1 MLMNSTDYS
10 PSPSY
15 FPQEHVSNPLSGNPL
30 QTAKKTAGIVSDGV
44 RSGDFTDMN
53 RLLDQIAAPSRKS
66 QFVFDCDSVFRW
78 LLPVA
83 GCVVFTAIFI
93 YLLIIS
99 FGTTVFSNAYRAVGI
114 AALIMSILAIGFN
127 VFFVLKAFREI
138 QFARRYRQYQKLL
151 QYHTVV
157 FLKDLSVAARVQI
170 KQVYRDLNKAIDS
183 CLIPQGHF
191 GTNHLIFI
199 VSDEAYRKYRE
210 NQSAFDRYYKK
221 MLADRDRSGERS
233 AYVQNILDSGKDYV
247 AKIHSLNDLI
257 KDKVIT
263 EKLNRMEQIVAT
275 IFSEVDI
282 NPKQADKLGMLINYY
297 LPTTEKLLEAY
308 VDLSEK
314 QVQGRSVQKTQKE
327 IEDAIDKI
335 NRAYSNILDQ
345 IFQEQEMDVASD
357 ISALS
362 VMMRQDGLDTDDEDF
377 DSI

>member
-1 MLMNSTDYS
+1 MNRTDYS
-10 PSPSY
+10 SSPSF
-15 FPQEHVSNPLSGNPL
+15 FPQEQVSNPISGNPL

-53 RLLDQIAAPSRKS
+53 RLLDQIAAPARKS

-78 LLPVA
+78 LLPSV
-83 GCVVFTAIFI
+83 GCVLFSAIFI
-93 YLLIIS
+93 YLLVIS
-99 FGTTVFSNAYRAVGI
+99 FGTTVFSATYRTVGI
-114 AALIMSILAIGFN
+114 VALILSFAAIGFN
-127 VFFVLKAFREI
+127 IFFVFKSFREI

-157 FLKDLSVAARVQI
+157 FLKDLSIAARTEI
-170 KQVYRDLNKAIDS
+170 KQVYRDLNKAIAS

-199 VSDEAYRKYRE
+199 VSDEVYRKYRE

-233 AYVQNILDSGKDYV
+233 AYVQNILDSGKEYI

-282 NPKQADKLGMLINYY
+282 NPKQADRLGMLINYY

-327 IEDAIDKI
+327 IEEAIDKI
-335 NRAYSNILDQ
+335 NRAYANILDQ

-362 VMMRQDGLDTDDEDF
+362 VMMRQDGLDTDDEDI